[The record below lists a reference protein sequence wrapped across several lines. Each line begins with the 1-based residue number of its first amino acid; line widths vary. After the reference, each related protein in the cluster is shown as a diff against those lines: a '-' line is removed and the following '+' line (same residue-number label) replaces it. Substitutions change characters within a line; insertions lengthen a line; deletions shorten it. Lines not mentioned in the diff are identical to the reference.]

1 MENILG
7 IFKELIAWVKEF
19 IATVKNFAAGF
30 DVRYNFE
37 TAE

>member
-1 MENILG
+1 MENIVA
-7 IFKELIAWVKEF
+7 IFKELVAWVKEF
-19 IATVKNFAAGF
+19 IATVKNFAAGW

>member
-1 MENILG
+1 MENIIA

-19 IATVKNFAAGF
+19 VDTVKNFAAGW